1 MKIKLPNISF
11 EVSHECNLNCL
22 YCYNHWKYDNNK
34 LSIPN
39 SYKQA
44 KKTLKKI
51 LYLYGLENSSLVKMD
66 KINGVKLIKVDLA
79 KIEEAN
85 MRLRH
90 SEEKLAKFFSELEI
104 S

>member
-1 MKIKLPNISF
+1 
-11 EVSHECNLNCL
+11 
-22 YCYNHWKYDNNK
+22 
-34 LSIPN
+34 
-39 SYKQA
+39 
-44 KKTLKKI
+44 
-51 LYLYGLENSSLVKMD
+51 MD